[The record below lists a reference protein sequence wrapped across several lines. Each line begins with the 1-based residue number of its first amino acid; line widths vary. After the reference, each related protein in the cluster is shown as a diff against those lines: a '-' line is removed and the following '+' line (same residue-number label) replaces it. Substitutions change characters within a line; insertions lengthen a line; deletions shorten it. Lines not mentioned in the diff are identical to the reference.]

1 MANFA
6 TALAWTLDNWEDP
19 THEYKITPDAPPG
32 AFAIA
37 GVNSVENPVA
47 YNLIAAAEQDER
59 APLVANFYQNVFWN
73 QWLEQLTSDD
83 LAKRVFDAAVNMGS
97 GTAVKLLQD
106 AVNTIILPLDG
117 AKSFVVDDGQWGPQ
131 TLHGVRLCCDPSD
144 SPLVRAFQNARADHY
159 RAIVA
164 AQPQDAKY
172 LTGWLTRALK

>member
-19 THEYKITPDAPPG
+19 THEYKIEPDAPPG

-37 GVNSVENPVA
+37 GVNSVENAVA
-47 YNLIAAAEQDER
+47 YHLIAAAEQDER

-83 LAKRVFDAAVNMGS
+83 VAKRVFDAAVNMGS
-97 GTAVKLLQD
+97 GTAVKLLQN
-106 AVNTIILPLDG
+106 AVNLLWAGDALIEDG
-117 AKSFVVDDGQWGPQ
+117 EWGPD
-131 TLHGVRLCCDPSD
+131 TLSTTNAD
-144 SPLVRAFQNARADHY
+144 SSWKIISAFQQVRAAHY
-159 RAIVA
+159 EDIVV

-172 LTGWLTRALK
+172 LAGWLSRAMK

>member
-47 YNLIAAAEQDER
+47 YHLIAATEQDER
-59 APLVANFYQNVFWN
+59 APLVANFYQNAFWN

-83 LAKRVFDAAVNMGS
+83 LAKRVFDAAVNTGS
-97 GTAVKLLQD
+97 VTANRILQKAAGCPQD
-106 AVNTIILPLDG
+106 GVLGAVTLNAVNRAGD
-117 AKSFVVDDGQWGPQ
+117 
-131 TLHGVRLCCDPSD
+131 TLVL
-144 SPLVRAFQNARADHY
+144 AFQNARADHY

-172 LTGWLTRALK
+172 LAGWLTRALK